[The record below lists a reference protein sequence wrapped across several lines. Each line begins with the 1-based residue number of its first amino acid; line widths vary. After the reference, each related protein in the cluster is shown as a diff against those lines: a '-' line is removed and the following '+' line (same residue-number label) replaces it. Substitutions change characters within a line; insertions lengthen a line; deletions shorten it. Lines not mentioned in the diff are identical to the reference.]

1 MFTRVIATTVQYN
14 EEALKMLEL
23 ALKSFYLFNSNFDFK
38 VYCLDNSKELFE
50 NEFKKFNFENLEFIN
65 FKDGTKWNSF
75 LERVKRN
82 DLTDIERSN
91 LFKNK
96 DGLYVFDTSVCISK
110 LEIVDLLLEKYDVV
124 IMSDIDAIYIDSI
137 EDCVNAFL
145 ESDKFIGGTKEYIGD
160 CKFYVNTGFV
170 IFNSSKYSNNIF
182 DSSIEVLN
190 TNKIK
195 ETYKRQIMYFE
206 QDLLSLITDSK
217 FEIKEIICP
226 IVDSD
231 TRKLDKNFFLIHFAG
246 KEFKPWIDKI
256 CREGFEKSIHV
267 HSLTE
272 YKEFYKKVANLF
284 NIDIDVKIATLPMN
298 YKTIIYK
305 KLMHCFLQQVYS
317 KLSSKF
323 SQNNSS
329 CSFDAK

>member
-1 MFTRVIATTVQYN
+1 MKRVIFTTVQYN
-14 EEALKMLEL
+14 EEASNMIEV

-38 VYCLDNSKELFE
+38 VYCLDNSKDS
-50 NEFKKFNFENLEFIN
+50 FKEYSDKSNFENLEFIN

-82 DLTDIERSN
+82 DLTDLERVN
-91 LFKNK
+91 LFKNE
-96 DGLYVFDTSVCISK
+96 DDFYVFDTSVCISK
-110 LEIVDLLLEKYDVV
+110 LEIVDLLIERYDLV
-124 IMSDIDAIYIDSI
+124 IMSDIDLVYIDSI
-137 EDCVNAFL
+137 EDCIKAFL
-145 ESDKFIGGTKEYIGD
+145 ESDEFIAGTREYNGD

-190 TNKIK
+190 TNRIK

-226 IVDSD
+226 IIDGD
-231 TRKLDKNFFLIHFAG
+231 TRKLDKKFFLIHFAG

-256 CREGFEKSIHV
+256 CCEDFDKSSHV

-284 NIDIDVKIATLPMN
+284 TVNADVKIIKLHMN

-305 KLMHCFLQQVYS
+305 KLMHIFLEKVYS
-317 KLSSKF
+317 KLS
-323 SQNNSS
+323 QYISS
-329 CSFDAK
+329 CSFVAK